1 MTDQTPKA
9 RSVRKPKGE
18 GHVRRGEILAAAELI
33 FVADGYE
40 GATIRKIADAVGV
53 SSTALYLHFR
63 DKSEIL
69 NEICQH
75 AFSTLLMRCQ
85 ELTETEKDPLVRL
98 RRLLHSYVSFGFE
111 NANAYRL
118 AFMTPVV
125 QIYADE
131 QGLARVVAAELYSSF
146 ERGVEQALPLGH
158 EPQRAKVLAQILLA
172 STHGL
177 VSIVM
182 MKPHVDWADRDDL
195 INTQLDILLKALET
209 Q

>member
-1 MTDQTPKA
+1 MTDQAPKA

-18 GHVRRGEILAAAELI
+18 GHVRRGEILAAAEQI
-33 FVADGYE
+33 FVAEGYE

-75 AFSTLLMRCQ
+75 AFSILLARCQ
-85 ELTETEKDPLVRL
+85 ELAETETDPLVRL
-98 RRLLHSYVSFGFE
+98 RKLLRSYVSFGFE
-111 NANAYRL
+111 NTNAYRL
-118 AFMTPVV
+118 AFMTPVG

-131 QGLARVVAAELYSSF
+131 KGLARVVAADLYASF
-146 ERGVEQALPLGH
+146 EKGVEQALPPQHDL
-158 EPQRAKVLAQILLA
+158 QRARVLAQILWA

-182 MKPHVDWADRDDL
+182 MKPHLDWADRDDL
-195 INTQLDILLKALET
+195 IETQLDILLKALET